1 MSDWLYSQSELGI
14 FFFGLIGSVG
24 LMYLMSFALR
34 RTSIIAEVS
43 DHEKEFLIAIQSG
56 LVALSAIVLSFSL
69 VLVITNF
76 ERVDSNVASE
86 ASRINDVDRL
96 LQQYGDPSLNAIRE
110 NLKKYTTSILDD
122 EWPMLKTKGEGVETG
137 NLFVP
142 ISDAIG
148 KINPTT
154 MRESVIFSEILKK
167 MNEVMELRE
176 SRLESAH
183 IGLHRIYWIVNF
195 SILLGVLFMS
205 AVALLLN
212 RWLTAVGI
220 TLELAALIGLMTI
233 VFACDQPFK
242 GAVSVKSDA
251 ISDALKTIEAR
262 QK

>member
-14 FFFGLIGSVG
+14 FIVGLMGSVG
-24 LMYLMSFALR
+24 LMYVMSFVLR
-34 RTSIIAEVS
+34 KFMAAGEIS

-56 LVALSAIVLSFSL
+56 LVALSAILLSFSL

-76 ERVDSNVASE
+76 DRVDANVASE

-96 LQQYGDPSLNAIRE
+96 LQQYGDPSLKTVRVQ
-110 NLKKYTTSILDD
+110 LKNYTASILDD
-122 EWPMLKTKGEGVETG
+122 EWPKLKTKGEGEETAK
-137 NLFVP
+137 LFAP

-154 MRESVIFSEILKK
+154 MRESVIYAEILKK
-167 MNEVMELRE
+167 LNEVMELRE

-183 IGLHRIYWIVNF
+183 IGLHRIYWVVNF
-195 SILLGVLFMS
+195 AILLGVLFMS

-233 VFACDQPFK
+233 VFVCDQPFK
-242 GAVSVKSDA
+242 GSVSVKPDA
-251 ISDALKTIEAR
+251 ISDTLQTIEAR

>member
-1 MSDWLYSQSELGI
+1 MSDWLYTQSEFGI
-14 FFFGLIGSVG
+14 FVVGLVGSVG

-34 RTSIIAEVS
+34 RTSIVEQIT

-56 LVALSAIVLSFSL
+56 LIALSAILLSFSL

-76 ERVDSNVASE
+76 ERVDANIASE

-96 LQQYGDPSLNAIRE
+96 LQQYGDPSLKPIRE
-110 NLKKYTTSILDD
+110 QLTKYTASILND
-122 EWPMLKTKGEGVETG
+122 EWPRLKLKEEGIETA
-137 NLFVP
+137 NLFKPV
-142 ISDAIG
+142 SDAIG

-154 MRESVIFSEILKK
+154 MRESVIFTEILKK
-167 MNEVMELRE
+167 LNEVMELRE
-176 SRLESAH
+176 TRLESSH

-195 SILLGVLFMS
+195 AILLGVLFMS

-212 RWLTAVGI
+212 RWLTAIGI

-233 VFACDQPFK
+233 VFVCDQPFK
-242 GAVSVKSDA
+242 GSVSVKPDA
-251 ISDALKTIEAR
+251 IADTLKTLEAR